1 MFNKT
6 VIKKSIIICLII
18 LILIGFFI
26 KIRRTL
32 ARYRTDV
39 TNDGNISVAFMIIQS
54 DYTETQRLIFSE
66 LIPSDE
72 FQEYTCTVSNNNSS
86 IRTETNIEY
95 EINIKTT
102 TYLPL
107 EYKFYKKYIQD
118 GVIIWKQCVA
128 VESVSADTDGTYYK
142 NIVIQEANSES
153 TWDEPININNDDGN
167 LEYQEMDLNG
177 ENEGEKFKLPYTE
190 DITDEIKIKVR
201 LPSVYKTQELYQDLI
216 EYFEITL
223 SAQQEI

>member
-32 ARYRTDV
+32 ARYKTDV

-54 DYTETQRLIFSE
+54 NYTETQRLIFSE
-66 LIPSDE
+66 LMPSNE
-72 FQEYTCTVSNNNSS
+72 FQEYTCTVSNHKGS

-95 EINIKTT
+95 EIKIKTT

-118 GVIIWKQCVA
+118 GGIIWKQCVA

-142 NIVIQEANSES
+142 TIVIQEANSES
-153 TWDEPININNDDGN
+153 TWNEPININNDGD
-167 LEYQEMDLNG
+167 QEMDLNG

-201 LPSVYKTQELYQDLI
+201 LPSKYNNQELYQDLI